1 MLLPPA
7 AARTAEVA
15 SKTLTA
21 VVELPWGKPMT
32 GQMPTVGVGIEVE
45 AGSEEEEW
53 VDEGGERIC
62 RASGML

>member
-1 MLLPPA
+1 
-7 AARTAEVA
+7 
-15 SKTLTA
+15 
-21 VVELPWGKPMT
+21 MT
-32 GQMPTVGVGIEVE
+32 GQMPTVRVGIEVE